1 MHKTIKHNSNKY
13 NKRYRYELTRWV
25 VATIIT
31 FTGWSCF
38 AGAAETH
45 DDATES
51 ATNEYVSARITLGPL
66 AMADDIIEGVPSSAA
81 RCEDLFEDM
90 HAHRT

>member
-1 MHKTIKHNSNKY
+1 MHKTNKHNSNKH

-31 FTGWSCF
+31 FAGWSCF
-38 AGAAETH
+38 ASEGEKN

-51 ATNEYVSARITLGPL
+51 ATNDYVSARITLGPL
-66 AMADDIIEGVPSSAA
+66 AMPDDIIEGAPSSAA
-81 RCEDLFEDM
+81 ICKPLFENM

>member
-38 AGAAETH
+38 ASEAEIN

-51 ATNEYVSARITLGPL
+51 ATNEYLSARITLGPL
-66 AMADDIIEGVPSSAA
+66 AMGDDIIEGMPSSAA
-81 RCEDLFEDM
+81 RCEALFENM